1 MSQPGCIHT
10 VPGDNNGEGHVK
22 TVLTTPTGGGS
33 DMHELGSNVV
43 VAIDRLRESGVRV
56 VERAVEGGR
65 EFVLTGPRW
74 RSVVYVNPVRWLG
87 LEFVVQEDGTRLIV
101 HQIDTDLYP
110 IAEPGQRDFAE
121 EIEADIVEFL
131 EALGAN
137 QVSVRRGGSRRGS
150 GPALVIPVSGGF
162 YRIAKGRVI
171 ASGRMFADRSEAE
184 DGGGYETLRAV

>member
-1 MSQPGCIHT
+1 MR
-10 VPGDNNGEGHVK
+10 
-22 TVLTTPTGGGS
+22 
-33 DMHELGSNVV
+33 ELGSNVV
-43 VAIDRLRESGVRV
+43 LAIDRLTDFGVPV
-56 VERAVEGGR
+56 VQRAVEGGR

-74 RSVVYVNPVRWLG
+74 RSVVYISPLRWLG
-87 LEFVVQEDGTRLIV
+87 LEFVFHEEGARLIV

-110 IAEPGQRDFAE
+110 IAKPAQRDFAE

-137 QVSVRRGGSRRGS
+137 QISVRRGGSRRS
-150 GPALVIPVSGGF
+150 SRPALVVPMGGGF

-184 DGGGYETLRAV
+184 DGGEYEILPAV